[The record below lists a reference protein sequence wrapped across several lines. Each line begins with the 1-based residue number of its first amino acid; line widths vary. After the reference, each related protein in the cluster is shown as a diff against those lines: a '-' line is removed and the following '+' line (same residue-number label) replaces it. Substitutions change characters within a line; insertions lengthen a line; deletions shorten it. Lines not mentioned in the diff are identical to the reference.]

1 MAIALEMAKQY
12 LRVDTSED
20 DELISKMIESAEKT
34 CIDILRLEGK
44 DELSDSSN
52 FDIAVLYALAYMYEH
67 REEADYHVLNISLK
81 NLLGA
86 DRKEVF

>member
-34 CIDILRLEGK
+34 CIDILRLEGE
-44 DELSDSSN
+44 DELSDPSN

-67 REEADYHVLNISLK
+67 REEADYRILNNSLK

-86 DRKEVF
+86 DRNEVF

>member
-44 DELSDSSN
+44 DELSDPSN

-67 REEADYHVLNISLK
+67 REEADYHVLNSSLK

>member
-12 LRVDTSED
+12 LRVDTSGD
-20 DELISKMIESAEKT
+20 DEIITRMIESAEKT
-34 CIDILRLEGK
+34 CIDILRMEGK

-67 REEADYHVLNISLK
+67 REEADYHTLNKSLK
-81 NLLGA
+81 NLLEA

>member
-44 DELSDSSN
+44 DEVSAPSN

-67 REEADYHVLNISLK
+67 REEADYHILNCSLK

>member
-12 LRVDTSED
+12 LRVDTSD
-20 DELISKMIESAEKT
+20 DDAIITRMIESAEKT
-34 CIDILRLEGK
+34 CIDILRMEGK
-44 DELSDSSN
+44 EELSDPSN

-67 REEADYHVLNISLK
+67 REEADYHSLQVSLK
-81 NLLGA
+81 HLLSA